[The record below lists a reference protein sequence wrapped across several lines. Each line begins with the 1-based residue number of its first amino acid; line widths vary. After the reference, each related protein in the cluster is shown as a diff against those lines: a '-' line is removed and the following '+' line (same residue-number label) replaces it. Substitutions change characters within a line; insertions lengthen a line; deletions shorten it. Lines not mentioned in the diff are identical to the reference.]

1 MSLWASAF
9 LDWFPWATRCEFM
22 AWQFLPTMPFR
33 RTGPRFAAVS
43 LPPRTPGDKSVRC
56 SPVGGLWETLGICG
70 LYLCC
75 CCAVVKSVCLEDV
88 TNLRLSFSSLLSSF
102 LATSIHSD
110 CHSACQQC
118 SWHYREW
125 RYLLFSSVA
134 FLWATTFLG
143 NTASLLL
150 WKRDDFILFF
160 SSIVVQYYICF
171 RCTT

>member
-22 AWQFLPTMPFR
+22 AWQFLPTMPLDLLLFPFLR
-33 RTGPRFAAVS
+33 EPQGIRVSAVVQSVDCGKLWAFAGS
-43 LPPRTPGDKSVRC
+43 SF
-56 SPVGGLWETLGICG
+56 
-70 LYLCC
+70 CC
-75 CCAVVKSVCLEDV
+75 CCAVVKSVYSEDV

-150 WKRDDFILFF
+150 QKRDDFILFF
-160 SSIVVQYYICF
+160 SSIIVHYYICF

>member
-1 MSLWASAF
+1 MSLGASAF
-9 LDWFPWATRCEFM
+9 LDWFHWATRCEFM
-22 AWQFLPTMPFR
+22 EWQFLLTMAFR
-33 RTGPRFAAVS
+33 RTGPRFATVS
-43 LPPRTPGDKSVRC
+43 LPPRIPGDNSVHC
-56 SPVGGLWETLGICG
+56 SLGDGLWETLGICV

-75 CCAVVKSVCLEDV
+75 CCAVVKSVCSEDI

-125 RYLLFSSVA
+125 RYLLFSSIA
-134 FLWATTFLG
+134 FLCATTFLG
-143 NTASLLL
+143 NTVSLLL
-150 WKRDDFILFF
+150 WKRNDFILFF
-160 SSIVVQYYICF
+160 FQVVQYYICF